1 MRLIEARIDKEVR
14 IVVGRWRSLE
24 CGGQNIYSGITD
36 AAVAISHL
44 NSGGSAGKPSSKGT
58 GRRSERGCLAHYD
71 ASQMLADVMLFKQET
86 FVERNARE
94 AISAT
99 ETP

>member
-44 NSGGSAGKPSSKGT
+44 NSGGSAGKP
-58 GRRSERGCLAHYD
+58 
-71 ASQMLADVMLFKQET
+71 
-86 FVERNARE
+86 
-94 AISAT
+94 
-99 ETP
+99 